1 MFYTNRLK
9 VPILL
14 IIMANRILINGS
26 GSSGNNI
33 VIDSNGHKLLVD
45 LGVDYKTIMSS
56 LCYDITNVSAALA
69 SHNHIDHVR
78 CLDKFIHMG
87 IPCYGNK
94 DVCDAH
100 NGCIELPKVLN
111 VNGFKIQTFELVHN
125 APTNAFV
132 IDTDDGIRI
141 LYCTDTKRIPKKVKG
156 VHYAAI
162 ECNYDQDTIIDNEM
176 EDVFTKSKP
185 ENHQSLDEC
194 ARYLKA
200 INNVNLQCIILWH
213 MSMTNIDENKAI
225 AMVKR
230 ELGFDNVIAANK
242 GDIVELVKEEF

>member
-1 MFYTNRLK
+1 MIGRL
-9 VPILL
+9 LF
-14 IIMANRILINGS
+14 
-26 GSSGNNI
+26 
-33 VIDSNGHKLLVD
+33 
-45 LGVDYKTIMSS
+45 
-56 LCYDITNVSAALA
+56 AATDER
-69 SHNHIDHVR
+69 HIDHVKS
-78 CLDKFIHMG
+78 LDYFINLD

-94 DVCDAH
+94 DVCSIH
-100 NGCIELPKVLN
+100 KGCIELPKVLK
-111 VNGFKIQTFELVHN
+111 VDGFKVQTFELVHDVPN
-125 APTNAFV
+125 NAFV

-162 ECNYDQDTIIDNEM
+162 ECNNDQDSIIKNEM
-176 EDVFTKSKP
+176 EDVFTNSKP

-194 ARYLKA
+194 IRYLKA

-230 ELGFDNVIAANK
+230 ELGFDNVVVADSGMEIEIQK
-242 GDIVELVKEEF
+242 SEF

>member
-1 MFYTNRLK
+1 MIGRL
-9 VPILL
+9 LF
-14 IIMANRILINGS
+14 
-26 GSSGNNI
+26 
-33 VIDSNGHKLLVD
+33 
-45 LGVDYKTIMSS
+45 
-56 LCYDITNVSAALA
+56 AATDER
-69 SHNHIDHVR
+69 HIDHVKS
-78 CLDKFIHMG
+78 LDYFINLG

-100 NGCIELPKVLN
+100 NGCIELPNVLKVD
-111 VNGFKIQTFELVHN
+111 GFKVQNFELVHN
-125 APTNAFV
+125 VPTNAFI

-156 VHYAAI
+156 VHYACI
-162 ECNYDQDTIIDNEM
+162 ECNYDQNTRIDNAM

-194 ARYLKA
+194 IRYLKA

>member
-1 MFYTNRLK
+1 MIGRL
-9 VPILL
+9 LF
-14 IIMANRILINGS
+14 
-26 GSSGNNI
+26 
-33 VIDSNGHKLLVD
+33 
-45 LGVDYKTIMSS
+45 
-56 LCYDITNVSAALA
+56 AATDER
-69 SHNHIDHVR
+69 HIDHVKS
-78 CLDKFIHMG
+78 LDYFINLG

-94 DVCDAH
+94 DVCSIH
-100 NGCIELPKVLN
+100 KGCIELPKVLK
-111 VNGFKIQTFELVHN
+111 VDGFKVQTFELVHN
-125 APTNAFV
+125 VPNNAFV

-156 VHYAAI
+156 VHYAII

-185 ENHQSLDEC
+185 ENHQSIDEC
-194 ARYLKA
+194 IRYLKA

-230 ELGFDNVIAANK
+230 EVGFDNVVVA
-242 GDIVELVKEEF
+242 DIGMEIEIQKSEF